1 MAVSPSEIELALDE
15 LKRKPYSPSS
25 FFFGFLEAHDAPKA
39 TISKIRNSSDALG
52 VEFVWPRKIA
62 FRSAEKGHVL
72 KEFENVRAAN
82 SNRKNAPRFVL
93 VSDGVNI
100 SGYDSVTDEPWHDSF
115 DNLNS
120 HFNMTLPLAG
130 LERYRSVDENPA
142 DVKAAGRLA
151 KFYDAILEA
160 NPDWSGLTHRHELN
174 QFMTRVLFCMFAE
187 DTHIIPEDIFTRTM
201 EQNTKVDGS
210 DVAMVLSKVFEAL
223 DLKVKDRVG
232 FPSYVNDFPY
242 VNGGLF
248 RDKTAVPRFSQRA
261 RTILIEAC
269 RLQWAEINPD
279 IFGSMIQGVVDEK
292 KRSELGMHYTSVPN
306 IMKVI
311 GPLFLD
317 DLKAEFEQA
326 GNNVKRL
333 EKLLAKVARIR
344 VFDPACGS
352 GNFLIISYRELRRL
366 ENAIFKKLQS
376 LASQSMLPMSQVRL
390 SQFYGIEYA
399 DFAAETAK
407 LSLWIAEYQANK
419 EFEVEFGKAPPA
431 LPLKDGGNIVRGNAA
446 RVDWLT
452 VCPPDPSG
460 TTYIV
465 GNPPY
470 LGGTSLEPEQKE
482 DMALLF
488 AQHLDV
494 YKYLDYVSCWFL
506 KGADYCGATG
516 AQAAFVSTNSICQGE
531 QVGLLWPLMFQ
542 RKMEITFAHLSFKW
556 RNNAS
561 KNAGVTCVIVG
572 FAASAPRTK
581 RIFENETVRVA
592 DNINPYLLDFENVIV
607 YPRTRPL
614 TSIVPVT
621 NGSKPTD
628 DGNLFLTA
636 EERNRLVAAH
646 PEAASFLRRVYGSKE
661 YINGIERWCLWIPDD
676 RVEEALGIAPI
687 ARRIEAVREFRL
699 ASPKIPTQKRA
710 EVSHKFDQIRQEECE
725 HVLII
730 PSVYSEKRQY
740 VPCGLLTSS
749 PVVTNLAFAVFDGP
763 IWLLGL
769 LLSRLHA
776 VWIRTV
782 CGQLET
788 RIRYS
793 NTLGYNTFPLIDL
806 SARQQQQIEDAV
818 WEVVAQREAHSGTS
832 IGKLY
837 DVKTMPESLR
847 AAHQTLDDTV
857 ERIYRGRAYRD
868 DTERVEHLF
877 RLYVLQRPEVG
888 DSTTLDVELSVDED
902 AADEDI

>member
-1 MAVSPSEIELALDE
+1 MAISPSEIELALDD

-39 TISKIRNSSDALG
+39 TISKIRNSSDDAG
-52 VEFVWPRKIA
+52 VEFVWPRKIV
-62 FRSAEKGHVL
+62 FRSAEKGQVL
-72 KEFENVRAAN
+72 KEFENVRSAN

-93 VSDGVNI
+93 VSDGVNF
-100 SGYDSVTDEPWHDSF
+100 SGYDTVTDECWHDTF

-160 NPDWSGLTHRHELN
+160 NPAWSGLTHRHELN

-201 EQNTKVDGS
+201 EQNTKTDGS
-210 DVAMVLSKVFEAL
+210 DVATVLTKVFEAL
-223 DLKVKDRVG
+223 DLKANDRVG
-232 FPSYVNDFPY
+232 LPSYVKDFPY

-248 RDKTAVPRFSQRA
+248 RDKTAVPHFSQRA
-261 RTILIEAC
+261 RSILIEAC

-279 IFGSMIQGVVDEK
+279 IFGSMIQGVVDRK

-317 DLKAEFEQA
+317 DLKVEFEQA

-333 EKLLAKVARIR
+333 EKLLARVARIR

-419 EFEVEFGKAPPA
+419 EFEAEFGKAPPA
-431 LPLKDGGNIVRGNAA
+431 LPLKDGGNIVHGNAA
-446 RVDWLT
+446 RVDWL
-452 VCPPDPSG
+452 VACPRDESSI
-460 TTYIV
+460 TYIV

-470 LGGTSLEPEQKE
+470 LGGTTLEQEQKE

-488 AQHLDV
+488 AEHLDA
-494 YKYLDYVSCWFL
+494 YKYLDYVGCWFL
-506 KGADYCGATG
+506 KGADYCAATG
-516 AQAAFVSTNSICQGE
+516 AEAAFVATNSICQGE
-531 QVGLLWPLMFQ
+531 QVSLLWPLMFK
-542 RKMEITFAHLSFKW
+542 RNMEITFAHLSFKW

-561 KNAGVTCVIVG
+561 KNAGVTCIIVG
-572 FAASAPRTK
+572 FAAERPRTK
-581 RIFENETVRVA
+581 RIYDDETMRVA
-592 DNINPYLLDFENVIV
+592 TNISPYLMDFENIIV

-614 TSIVPVT
+614 TAMVPID
-621 NGSKPTD
+621 NGNKPTD

-636 EERNRLVAAH
+636 EDKNALVTAYPGATQ
-646 PEAASFLRRVYGSKE
+646 FLRRAYGSKE
-661 YINGIERWCLWIPDD
+661 YINAIERWCLWIPDD
-676 RVEEALGIAPI
+676 QVDEARKIPPI
-687 ARRIEAVREFRL
+687 ARRIDAVRDFRL
-699 ASPKIPTQKRA
+699 ASPKVPTQKRA
-710 EVSHKFDQIRQEECE
+710 EVPHKFDQIRHDDAE
-725 HVLII
+725 LII
-730 PSVYSEKRQY
+730 VPRHFSENRDY
-740 VPCGLLTSS
+740 LTVGVLDGSRS
-749 PVVTNLAFAVFDGP
+749 IVTDACFAIFKAPMLVFA
-763 IWLLGL
+763 IMS
-769 LLSRLHA
+769 SRLHTA
-776 VWIRTV
+776 WTAGV
-782 CGQLET
+782 GG
-788 RIRYS
+788 RIKTDYRYS
-793 NTLGYNTFPLIDL
+793 NTLIYNTFPMPELSHRQIKELEDCAWRIIECRESNPGKSMADL
-806 SARQQQQIEDAV
+806 YEPSKMPDALM
-818 WEVVAQREAHSGTS
+818 EAHND
-832 IGKLY
+832 L
-837 DVKTMPESLR
+837 DKTLE
-847 AAHQTLDDTV
+847 T
-857 ERIYRGRAYRD
+857 IYRGRVFKND
-868 DTERVEHLF
+868 EERIKFLLK
-877 RLYVLQRPEVG
+877 LYETQ
-888 DSTTLDVELSVDED
+888 T
-902 AADEDI
+902 A

>member
-1 MAVSPSEIELALDE
+1 LDE
-15 LKRKPYSPSS
+15 LKRKPYSPSA

-39 TISKIRNSSDALG
+39 TISKIRNSSDDLG
-52 VEFVWPRKIA
+52 VEFTWPRKIV

-72 KEFENVRAAN
+72 REFENVRAAN
-82 SNRKNAPRFVL
+82 SNRKNGPRFVL
-93 VSDGVNI
+93 VCDGVNV
-100 SGYDSVTDEPWHDSF
+100 SGYDSVTDESWHDTF

-201 EQNTKVDGS
+201 EQNTKTDGS
-210 DVAMVLSKVFEAL
+210 DVAMVLTKVFEAL

-232 FPSYVNDFPY
+232 FPSYVDDFPY

-248 RDKTAVPRFSQRA
+248 RDRTAVPQFSQRA

-317 DLKAEFEQA
+317 DLKTEFEEA
-326 GNNVKRL
+326 GDSVKRL

-419 EFEVEFGKAPPA
+419 EFEAEFGKAPPA
-431 LPLKDGGNIVRGNAA
+431 LPLKDGGHIVHGNAA
-446 RVDWLT
+446 RVDWL
-452 VCPPDPSG
+452 VACPPDESSI
-460 TTYIV
+460 TYIV

-470 LGGTSLEPEQKE
+470 LGGTTLEAEQKE

-488 AQHLDV
+488 AEHLDA
-494 YKYLDYVSCWFL
+494 YKYLDYVGCWFL
-506 KGADYCGATG
+506 KGADYCAATG
-516 AQAAFVSTNSICQGE
+516 AEAAFVATNSICQGE
-531 QVGLLWPLMFQ
+531 QVSLLWPLMFK
-542 RKMEITFAHLSFKW
+542 RNMEITFAHLSFKW

-561 KNAGVTCVIVG
+561 KNAGVTCIIVG
-572 FAASAPRTK
+572 FAAVAPRTK
-581 RIFENETVRVA
+581 RIYNDETMRVA
-592 DNINPYLLDFENVIV
+592 TNISPYLMDFENIIV
-607 YPRTRPL
+607 YPRSLPL
-614 TSIVPVT
+614 TAMVPID
-621 NGSKPTD
+621 NGNKPTD
-628 DGNLFLTA
+628 DGNLFLTG
-636 EERNRLVAAH
+636 EEKNALVSAYPGAMQ
-646 PEAASFLRRVYGSKE
+646 FLRRAYGAKE
-661 YINGIERWCLWIPDD
+661 YINAIERWCLWIADD
-676 RVEEALGIAPI
+676 QVDEAREIPPI
-687 ARRIEAVREFRL
+687 ARRIDAVRDFRL
-699 ASPKIPTQKRA
+699 ASPKVPTQRRA
-710 EVSHKFDQIRQEECE
+710 EVPHKFDQIRHDDAE
-725 HVLII
+725 LII
-730 PSVYSEKRQY
+730 VPRHFSENRDY
-740 VPCGLLTSS
+740 LTVGVLDGSRS
-749 PVVTNLAFAVFDGP
+749 IVTDACFAIFKAPMLVFA
-763 IWLLGL
+763 IMS
-769 LLSRLHA
+769 SRLHTA
-776 VWIRTV
+776 WTAGV
-782 CGQLET
+782 GG
-788 RIRYS
+788 RIKTDYRYS
-793 NTLGYNTFPLIDL
+793 NTLIYNTFPMPEL
-806 SARQQQQIEDAV
+806 SNRQINELEDCAWRIIEC
-818 WEVVAQREAHSGTS
+818 RESNP
-832 IGKLY
+832 GKSMADLY
-837 DVKTMPESLR
+837 DPGKMPEALKQ
-847 AAHQTLDDTV
+847 AHHDLDKTLET
-857 ERIYRGRAYRD
+857 IYRGRLFKND
-868 DTERVEHLF
+868 EERIKFLLK
-877 RLYVLQRPEVG
+877 LYETQ
-888 DSTTLDVELSVDED
+888 
-902 AADEDI
+902 AA